1 MTISLPSFQVRDR
14 DAYVRLT
21 AVLVLMFMA
30 TGASAPLLSVYV
42 ASLGADTGQI
52 GLVFATFQGA
62 TLVSQYAW
70 GRQSDRLGRRKPLLL
85 FGTAGMAVSFAAM
98 AAVPWYGFLFVIRIL
113 EGLAMAAYQSGS
125 LAMVG
130 DLLEHEQDRGRLMG
144 TYRMFGS
151 LAFSVAALFGGWL
164 ADSVGLRAAV
174 LLSALCFGA
183 AFLLVLRVREHAAAQ
198 TAAIPPAANTAAS
211 GGAVAAPRQ
220 PSTPLLPPWALW
232 PFLTIT
238 LALFLGMGSVVTL
251 WPVYMNGVGY
261 AQTAIS
267 GLWALAALGEVP
279 CLYLAGIMAD
289 RWGRKWVLIGGV
301 VGMACVYIAYTLS
314 TTFAWIVA
322 GHVVRSLAHLC
333 FETPSLPHTPA
344 HRARERR
351 RRLAGLFYTANGT
364 GGIAGSA
371 LGGAL
376 AQGYG
381 LILTFRIAAGIMFAA
396 ALAAAITMP
405 RRRRPAHDTAP

>member
-1 MTISLPSFQVRDR
+1 MTISLPSFKVRDR
-14 DAYVRLT
+14 DAYLRLT

-42 ASLGADTGQI
+42 RSLGADTGQI

-62 TLVSQYAW
+62 TLLSQYAW
-70 GRQSDRLGRRKPLLL
+70 GRQSDKLGRRKPLLL

-98 AAVPWYGFLFVIRIL
+98 AAAPWFGFLFVIRIL
-113 EGLAMAAYQSGS
+113 EGLSMAAYQSGS

-130 DLLEHEQDRGRLMG
+130 DLLEHETDRGRLMG

-183 AFLLVLRVREHAAAQ
+183 AFLLVLRVRERAAERQAPVV
-198 TAAIPPAANTAAS
+198 TPSPVAPPP
-211 GGAVAAPRQ
+211 VA
-220 PSTPLLPPWALW
+220 PSLPPWALW
-232 PFLTIT
+232 PFLGLTV
-238 LALFLGMGSVVTL
+238 AWFLGMGSVVTL
-251 WPVYMNGVGY
+251 WPVYMSGVGY

-314 TTFAWIVA
+314 TSFAWIVA
-322 GHVVRSLAHLC
+322 VQVFRSLAYSC
-333 FETPSLPHTPA
+333 FETPSLTYTTELGL
-344 HRARERR
+344 RERR
-351 RRLAGLFYTANGT
+351 GRLAGLFYTANGT

-381 LILTFRIAAGIMFAA
+381 LVLMFRISAGIMFVA
-396 ALAAAITMP
+396 ALVAAFVMP
-405 RRRRPAHDTAP
+405 RRKRPIADS

>member
-1 MTISLPSFQVRDR
+1 VRDR
-14 DAYVRLT
+14 DAYLRLT

-42 ASLGADTGQI
+42 RSLGADTGQI

-62 TLVSQYAW
+62 TLLSQYAW
-70 GRQSDRLGRRKPLLL
+70 GRQSDKLGRRKPLLL

-98 AAVPWYGFLFVIRIL
+98 AAAPWFGFLFVIRIL
-113 EGLAMAAYQSGS
+113 EGLSMAAYQSGS

-130 DLLEHEQDRGRLMG
+130 DLLEHETDRGRLMG

-183 AFLLVLRVREHAAAQ
+183 AFLLVLRVRERAAERQAPVV
-198 TAAIPPAANTAAS
+198 TPSPVAPPP
-211 GGAVAAPRQ
+211 VA
-220 PSTPLLPPWALW
+220 PSLPPWALW
-232 PFLTIT
+232 PFLGLTV
-238 LALFLGMGSVVTL
+238 AWFLGMGSVVTL
-251 WPVYMNGVGY
+251 WPVYMSGVGY

-314 TTFAWIVA
+314 TSFAWIVA
-322 GHVVRSLAHLC
+322 VQVFRSLAYSC
-333 FETPSLPHTPA
+333 FETPSLTYTTELGL
-344 HRARERR
+344 RERR
-351 RRLAGLFYTANGT
+351 GRLAGLFYTANGT

-381 LILTFRIAAGIMFAA
+381 LVLMFRISAGIMFVA
-396 ALAAAITMP
+396 ALVAAFVMP
-405 RRRRPAHDTAP
+405 RRKRPIADS